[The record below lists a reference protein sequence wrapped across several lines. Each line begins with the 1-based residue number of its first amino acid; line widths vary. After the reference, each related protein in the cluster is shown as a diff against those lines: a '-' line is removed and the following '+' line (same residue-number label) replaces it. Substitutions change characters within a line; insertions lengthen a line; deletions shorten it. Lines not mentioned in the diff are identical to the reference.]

1 LLPGAFGRFPVKSPK
16 VSIHPLLPVQN
27 LSMPVNSG
35 ELSTFPVTSRG
46 FNRHPVIGYYTTG
59 VAGEFRAHPV
69 IIPPA
74 GETILPHPVIGTSS
88 KRTKSGNTTLPEVA
102 I

>member
-1 LLPGAFGRFPVKSPK
+1 VKSPK
-16 VSIHPLLPVQN
+16 VSIHPLLPEETFSTPGKPGEPPT
-27 LSMPVNSG
+27 LPVN
-35 ELSTFPVTSRG
+35 FRG
-46 FNRHPVIGYYTTG
+46 FNRHPMIGYYTTG

-74 GETILPHPVIGTSS
+74 GETILPHPVIGTSPEC
-88 KRTKSGNTTLPEVA
+88 TKSGNTTLPEVA